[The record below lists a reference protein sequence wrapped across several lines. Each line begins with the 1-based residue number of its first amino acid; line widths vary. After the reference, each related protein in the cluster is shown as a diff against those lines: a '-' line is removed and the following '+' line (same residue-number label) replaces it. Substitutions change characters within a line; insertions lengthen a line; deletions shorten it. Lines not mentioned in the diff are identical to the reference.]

1 MKDVQIATT
10 TRNLRCLSSFSAM
23 VQRSWGQW
31 LRRRSSL
38 PKLKQVDWHLKC
50 TEQREEENRRG
61 WLSLKD
67 LKLEVQIGKSKEPS
81 ALSVEV
87 CGKHDLSGSPRPR
100 FFHLPNLFCLLAPW
114 PSRDSC
120 TFNSPIQT
128 EQHEDAWSML
138 ASLSLALD
146 VANNS
151 TQAGHQDPPVI
162 WIQPA
167 TRDQQVTAICKPQSA
182 ARVGHEPPANK
193 AGLDCE
199 FDQKAC
205 VISEM
210 SSVIIRMT
218 ETEVS
223 QIVSKV
229 LWEIAYLRFF
239 HMYRASYQIQ
249 PPIWCKWAMDS
260 CNENVDDAWIAW
272 MSQINAIQS
281 YRNLITVLFCYRFQL
296 IGPKGSEVLL
306 FWKF

>member
-1 MKDVQIATT
+1 MILVAAPQIFPSTK
-10 TRNLRCLSSFSAM
+10 LILIYF
-23 VQRSWGQW
+23 VFW
-31 LRRRSSL
+31 LL
-38 PKLKQVDWHLKC
+38 VL
-50 TEQREEENRRG
+50 
-61 WLSLKD
+61 
-67 LKLEVQIGKSKEPS
+67 
-81 ALSVEV
+81 
-87 CGKHDLSGSPRPR
+87 
-100 FFHLPNLFCLLAPW
+100 
-114 PSRDSC
+114 

-182 ARVGHEPPANK
+182 ARVGHESPANK

-205 VISEM
+205 LISEM
-210 SSVIIRMT
+210 SSVIIRMA

-229 LWEIAYLRFF
+229 LWEIAYLCFF
-239 HMYRASYQIQ
+239 PH
-249 PPIWCKWAMDS
+249 
-260 CNENVDDAWIAW
+260 V
-272 MSQINAIQS
+272 
-281 YRNLITVLFCYRFQL
+281 
-296 IGPKGSEVLL
+296 
-306 FWKF
+306 